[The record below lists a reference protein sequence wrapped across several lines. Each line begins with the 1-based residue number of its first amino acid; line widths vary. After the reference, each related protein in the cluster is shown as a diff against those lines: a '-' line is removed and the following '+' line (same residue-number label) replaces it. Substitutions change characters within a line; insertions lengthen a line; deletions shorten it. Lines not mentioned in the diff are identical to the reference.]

1 MDQQLQKASFSLIPQ
16 GRSVPRSLLPA
27 AGAQQELAG
36 SMVGTEVPPEERPAG
51 LCELFG
57 VRAGT
62 SGRSSPDNPVTAG
75 AEAVVPCSSCSQPCT
90 HLPGKLV
97 HSSQVLLVQDAVAKS
112 IPKAPEEQEGSL

>member
-1 MDQQLQKASFSLIPQ
+1 
-16 GRSVPRSLLPA
+16 
-27 AGAQQELAG
+27 
-36 SMVGTEVPPEERPAG
+36 MVGTEVPQEERPAG

-57 VRAGT
+57 VRAGA

-75 AEAVVPCSSCSQPCT
+75 VEAVEPCT